1 MRITVIVFGLVAVPV
16 LHAQR
21 QLPPLLPPDREMAL
35 AESAAPRAVT
45 DEASIFLL
53 HRGGFVI
60 ARQGNNGFT
69 CFVARSAT
77 RRNRTDL
84 LRGRGEN
91 PYDRCERIHGTAVAR
106 ERTRRCSGCHGDRS
120 TVPSRRAST
129 ESELRIGLYAVTLQS
144 RDGSV
149 RTTRQRTSA
158 PDVLCAIRNK
168 PATWLDDA
176 TRP

>member
-1 MRITVIVFGLVAVPV
+1 MLCGPKR
-16 LHAQR
+16 
-21 QLPPLLPPDREMAL
+21 
-35 AESAAPRAVT
+35 
-45 DEASIFLL
+45 
-53 HRGGFVI
+53 
-60 ARQGNNGFT
+60 
-69 CFVARSAT
+69 T

-91 PYDRCERIHGTAVAR
+91 PYARCERIHGTAVAR
-106 ERTRRCSGCHGDRS
+106 ERTQRCSGCHGNRS

-144 RDGSV
+144 RDGSI
-149 RTTRQRTSA
+149 RTTRQRTSP
-158 PDVLCAIRNK
+158 PDVLCAIRDE